1 MHGYE
6 WKPRRRLFD
15 VLNSQGL
22 QANQDVRFLS
32 NSGDEVRA
40 PTELVT
46 PAGEHVLDWF
56 QITMRVTLLTQF
68 IGGVAHR
75 DKTKRARLLKALQR
89 IKWLL
94 RCGNLQRALAVA
106 RIAS

>member
-1 MHGYE
+1 MT
-6 WKPRRRLFD
+6 
-15 VLNSQGL
+15 
-22 QANQDVRFLS
+22 FLS
-32 NSGDEVRA
+32 DSGDEVSA
-40 PTELVT
+40 LTECVT
-46 PAGEHVLDWF
+46 PAREHALDRF
-56 QITMRVTLLTQF
+56 HITMRETLLTQF

>member
-68 IGGVAHR
+68 IGGAAHR
-75 DKTKRARLLKALQR
+75 NETRSAERLKALQR

-94 RCGNLQRALAVA
+94 WDVNLQRTLAVK
-106 RIAS
+106 RIAP